1 MRALLLLCGV
11 ASGLRLGA
19 PVLRAGPAVTPTS
32 AATPQPASRA
42 ATAMPSS
49 PLALALGLAV
59 LTNVEPAMASGEW
72 AAPTKA
78 ALGPFLSLYTV
89 LFVVRVVLSW
99 FPKYDLN
106 ELPWNIAAWPTE
118 PILKPTRTLIPPV
131 AGTRLACAL
140 CAFDTATM
148 LRVARRCRHQ
158 PARVGGDPLFLLG
171 DPHWAAGHPHHR
183 AAQRNVAQNMRLCK
197 LTASGLRR
205 QQLADLPSERT
216 YITAL
221 RRGRTRAGAARG
233 PGGVRRSARRRRA
246 AARREFTRSGSTRRS
261 LLTS

>member
-59 LTNVEPAMASGEW
+59 LMNVEPAMASGEW

-131 AGTRLACAL
+131 AGASLACAR
-140 CAFDTATM
+140 CEFDATM
-148 LRVARRCRHQ
+148 MPCVARRCRHQ

-183 AAQRNVAQNMRLCK
+183 AAQRDVAQN
-197 LTASGLRR
+197 T
-205 QQLADLPSERT
+205 
-216 YITAL
+216 
-221 RRGRTRAGAARG
+221 
-233 PGGVRRSARRRRA
+233 
-246 AARREFTRSGSTRRS
+246 
-261 LLTS
+261 

>member
-59 LTNVEPAMASGEW
+59 LMNVEPAMASGEW

-131 AGTRLACAL
+131 AGASLACAR
-140 CAFDTATM
+140 CEFDATM
-148 LRVARRCRHQ
+148 MPCVARRCRHQ

-183 AAQRNVAQNMRLCK
+183 AAQRNVAQNTICGSVSSRL
-197 LTASGLRR
+197 
-205 QQLADLPSERT
+205 
-216 YITAL
+216 
-221 RRGRTRAGAARG
+221 RGSDGSSSPICRVNARI
-233 PGGVRRSARRRRA
+233 
-246 AARREFTRSGSTRRS
+246 
-261 LLTS
+261 